1 MANTT
6 AWGDLVSS
14 MTRYGKGIPS
24 VTINADICDFISQ
37 DMYIEFPWKSTIT
50 NTANGTIPITDSQQD
65 FSAAAPNV
73 MRCLKAA
80 LVRTDVTPNEVRD
93 LNIVKD
99 LSVDLYPR
107 SWYGI
112 RAMSLQQANGLF
124 RLEGAVQVPTGM
136 QLELRVDYQI
146 NPVKVTDLAQSC
158 WFDDRYRSIAFE
170 GLLYWIYKLGDD
182 TRFQTQLVIY
192 KQALNRMTQV
202 EEFGYT
208 ESVFPGEPMGLGRD
222 QNALNIFALP

>member
-1 MANTT
+1 MATT
-6 AWGDLVSS
+6 TKWADLVTS
-14 MTRYGKGIPS
+14 MSRYGKGIPS
-24 VTINADICDFISQ
+24 VSINADICDFISQ
-37 DMYIEFPWKSTIT
+37 DMYIEFPWKNTIT
-50 NTANGTIPITDSQQD
+50 NTANGTIPIIDSVQD
-65 FSAAAPNV
+65 YSAAAPNI

-80 LVRTDVTPNEVRD
+80 LVRTDVTPFEVRD
-93 LNIVKD
+93 LDIVKD
-99 LSVDLYPR
+99 LSQDLYPR

-124 RLEGAVQVPTGM
+124 RLESAVQIPTGA
-136 QLELRVDYQI
+136 QIELRCDYQI
-146 NPVKVTDLAQSC
+146 NPVKVTDLAQYC
-158 WFDDRYRSIAFE
+158 WFDDRYRAIAFE

-182 TRFQTQLVIY
+182 TRFQAQLIIY

-222 QNALNIFALP
+222 QDSLSIFGP